1 MTIETVET
9 IEQYVD
15 RRLRAEW
22 PGPHSTPVRGIFAAP
37 EIREGGA
44 TDLLVKMAAR
54 IAGEYE
60 PSA

>member
-22 PGPHSTPVRGIFAAP
+22 PGTHSTPVLGIFAAP